1 VVTTR
6 YVLDTSTCIKI
17 IRDHPVVSRP
27 RIDGLTMG
35 TVAMSVMTFG
45 ELRVSAERSARTSEW
60 DALVDV
66 LLVAI
71 PAPDLTDDV
80 DAHYGE
86 IRAHLAR
93 TGQIIGSNDLWI
105 GVHTRSVGATLMT
118 SNVRGFMRIPD
129 LRVENWASPD
139 TLKGH
144 AHAVHANPT
153 HALSPTFALV

>member
-1 VVTTR
+1 
-6 YVLDTSTCIKI
+6 
-17 IRDHPVVSRP
+17 VSRLP
-27 RIDGLTMG
+27 TQASTLYANNVQKLLASMGSKDG
-35 TVAMSVMTFG
+35 
-45 ELRVSAERSARTSEW
+45 R
-60 DALVDV
+60 LVT
-66 LLVAI
+66 
-71 PAPDLTDDV
+71 DLTDDV

-118 SNVRGFMRIPD
+118 SNVRGFMRIHD

-144 AHAVHANPT
+144 PHAVHANPT

>member
-60 DALVDV
+60 DALVDAQ
-66 LLVAI
+66 LVAI
-71 PAPDLTDDV
+71 PAMDLTDDV
-80 DAHYGE
+80 A
-86 IRAHLAR
+86 
-93 TGQIIGSNDLWI
+93 
-105 GVHTRSVGATLMT
+105 
-118 SNVRGFMRIPD
+118 
-129 LRVENWASPD
+129 
-139 TLKGH
+139 
-144 AHAVHANPT
+144 
-153 HALSPTFALV
+153 

>member
-1 VVTTR
+1 MVSTR
-6 YVLDTSTCIKI
+6 HVLDTSTCIKI

-27 RIDGLTMG
+27 LIDGLTVG

-45 ELRVSAERSARTSEW
+45 ELRVSAERSARTSEGH
-60 DALVDV
+60 ALVDA

-71 PAPDLTDDV
+71 PAMDLTDDV
-80 DAHYGE
+80 AAHYGE

-118 SNVRGFMRIPD
+118 SNVRGFMRIHD

-153 HALSPTFALV
+153 QALSPTFALV

>member
-1 VVTTR
+1 
-6 YVLDTSTCIKI
+6 
-17 IRDHPVVSRP
+17 
-27 RIDGLTMG
+27 M
-35 TVAMSVMTFG
+35 
-45 ELRVSAERSARTSEW
+45 
-60 DALVDV
+60 
-66 LLVAI
+66 
-71 PAPDLTDDV
+71 DLTDDV
-80 DAHYGE
+80 AAHYGE
-86 IRAHLAR
+86 LRAHLAR